1 MIPTKSEMN
10 LENNKI
16 VRPGLKKKTYYIV
29 LPTCSIHVHAC
40 DKHVRMSVGAL
51 MHVLPTVTLHLAH

>member
-16 VRPGLKKKTYYIV
+16 VRPGLKKKNILYSST
-29 LPTCSIHVHAC
+29 HV
-40 DKHVRMSVGAL
+40 
-51 MHVLPTVTLHLAH
+51 

>member
-16 VRPGLKKKTYYIV
+16 VRPGLKKKKRIV
-29 LPTCSIHVHAC
+29 LPTCGIHVHAC
-40 DKHVRMSVGAL
+40 DKHVCMSVGAL
-51 MHVLPTVTLHLAH
+51 VHVLPTVTLHLVH